1 MMALGLRDGP
11 NLIRK
16 RQGLREVLERVEP
29 LQMPS
34 PVKPPSLAELFQ
46 QLPFAESLQ
55 RRHTASIAT
64 CLVCQFHRKLSSIAL
79 AVALTY

>member
-55 RRHTASIAT
+55 RWHTGFSAT
-64 CLVCQFHRKLSSIAL
+64 SLVCQFHRKLSSIAFVI
-79 AVALTY
+79 AFT